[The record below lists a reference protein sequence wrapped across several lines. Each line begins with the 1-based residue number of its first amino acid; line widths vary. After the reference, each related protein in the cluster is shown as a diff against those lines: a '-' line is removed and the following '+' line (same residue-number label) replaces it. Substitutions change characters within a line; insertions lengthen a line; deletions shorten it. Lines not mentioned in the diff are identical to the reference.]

1 MSKVLVTGGAGF
13 VWSPMVEYYANE
25 GEEIV
30 VFGNL
35 SRAELLG

>member
-1 MSKVLVTGGAGF
+1 MKILIICGAGF
-13 VWSPMVEYYANE
+13 VGSHVAEYYANE